1 MKLGLIGKKIGM
13 SRVFAESGQSIPVTI
28 LDVSNN
34 RIVQLKNEI
43 TDGYTAAQVAY
54 GNKKVSKL
62 TKAEAGHFSRA
73 GVEAGEVIR
82 EFRLEDTELKTL
94 ELGEKINIKSFTVGD
109 KVDVTGFTIGKGF
122 AGTIKRHNF
131 SSNRASHGNSKAH
144 RKVGSIGM
152 AQDPGR
158 VFPGKK
164 MSGRLGGQKNTTQN
178 LEIIRL
184 DDERGLIYIKGAVS
198 GGKGGIVI
206 VKPGVKQQNK

>member
-54 GNKKVSKL
+54 GNKKASKL

-206 VKPGVKQQNK
+206 VKPGVKQQN